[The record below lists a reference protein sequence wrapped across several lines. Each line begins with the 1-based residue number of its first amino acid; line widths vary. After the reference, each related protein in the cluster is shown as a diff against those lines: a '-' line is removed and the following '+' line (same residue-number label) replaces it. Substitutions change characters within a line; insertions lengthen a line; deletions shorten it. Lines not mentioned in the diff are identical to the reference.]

1 MAADAETV
9 IITGASDGIGAAA
22 ARALQR
28 AGKRVVVV
36 GRSPEKTAAVAR
48 ELGVPYHVSDFSRL
62 AEVRALAAEL
72 LATYPHIDVLANNAG
87 FIGTKRTLT
96 DDGHEMMFQ
105 VNHLAPFL
113 LTNLLR
119 ERLVASGA
127 RVITTSS
134 AGNNFG
140 QVALGNLEHQRGYR
154 SFLVYCATK
163 LQNILFTQEL
173 ARRWGPEDVQAA
185 AFHPGIVESRFGG
198 TDRGLIGLIYRTPL
212 TRWALVTPEGRADTL
227 VWLATSRAGVD
238 WQSGG
243 YYSRRT
249 PGRLNPQAHDA
260 ALARG
265 LWAVSAAMVGMM
277 TNDE

>member
-1 MAADAETV
+1 MTAEPETV

-22 ARALQR
+22 ARELTR
-28 AGKRVVVV
+28 LGRRVVIV

-48 ELGVPYHVSDFSRL
+48 ALRVPFYVSDFSRL

-72 LATYPHIDVLANNAG
+72 LTTYPRIDVLANNAG
-87 FIGTKRTLT
+87 FIGTRRTLT
-96 DDGHEMMFQ
+96 ADGHETMFQ

-119 ERLVASGA
+119 ERLVASRA

-134 AGNNFG
+134 VGNNFG
-140 QVALGNLEHQRGYR
+140 QVSLGNLEHQHGYQ

-163 LQNILFTQEL
+163 LHNILFTKEL
-173 ARRWGPEDVQAA
+173 ARRWGPDGIQAA
-185 AFHPGIVESRFGG
+185 AFHPGIVASKFGS
-198 TDRGLIGLIYRTPL
+198 TDWGFVGLIYRTPL
-212 TRWALVTPEGRADTL
+212 TRWALVTPAGGADTL
-227 VWLATSRAGVD
+227 NWLATSRAGVD

-243 YYSRRT
+243 YYSKRK
-249 PGRLNPQAHDA
+249 PGRLNPQAHDE

-265 LWAVSAAMVGMM
+265 LWEVSAGMVGVGG
-277 TNDE
+277 DE